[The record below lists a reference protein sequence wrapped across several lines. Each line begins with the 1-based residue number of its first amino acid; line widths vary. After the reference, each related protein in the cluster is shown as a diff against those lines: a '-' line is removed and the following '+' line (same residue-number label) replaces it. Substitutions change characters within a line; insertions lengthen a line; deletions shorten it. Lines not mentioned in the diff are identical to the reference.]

1 MERAKLPKKAVGAT
15 VPVSA
20 ELPPPDSILQAPHSP
35 SQVLEC
41 KMVRSQGEMKL
52 RTLIQWSELPT
63 NLATWE
69 DPEKLQEKFSSS
81 PPWGQGG
88 SQGGGNVTTNRRALA
103 TEPVLASG
111 VTMAEKQGG
120 SMAA

>member
-1 MERAKLPKKAVGAT
+1 VSLLKKAVGAT

-20 ELPPPDSILQAPHSP
+20 ELPPPDSVLQAPHSP

-52 RTLIQWSELPT
+52 RTLIQWSDLPA

-69 DPEKLQEKFSSS
+69 DPEKLQEKFPST

-88 SQGGGNVTTNRRALA
+88 SQGGGNVTTDRRALVK
-103 TEPVLASG
+103 EPALTGG
-111 VTMAEKQGG
+111 VTMAEKQSG
-120 SMAA
+120 SFVA